1 MKSPKSSPRRANDLL
16 RKQKTSLSAAT
27 ESQLIELV
35 PSFVHLQRILV
46 PVDLSEFTAPVIN
59 YALPY
64 ALQFG
69 AEMILLHVFEPRSF
83 SLDSVIV
90 PPEMEEANM
99 QMKQR
104 AQQQLHELRERIV
117 SGRDLQARGLI
128 RTGKP
133 YHEICQAAEELGC
146 DLIILGT
153 HGYTGLKHLYLGSTA
168 ERVVRH
174 APCPVLT
181 VRPPNRTAQRQTK
194 TKNK

>member
-1 MKSPKSSPRRANDLL
+1 MKSPKSSSRRANGILS
-16 RKQKTSLSAAT
+16 KKKTSLPNAT
-27 ESQLIELV
+27 EPQLIELV
-35 PSFVHLQRILV
+35 PSFVQLRRILV
-46 PVDLSEFTAPVIN
+46 PVDLSDFTAPVIN

-69 AEMILLHVFEPRSF
+69 AEVILLHIFEPRSY
-83 SLDSVIV
+83 SLDSIIV

-104 AQQQLHELRERIV
+104 VQQQLDELRAQAV
-117 SGRDLQARGLI
+117 SGRPLQARSLV
-128 RTGKP
+128 RSGKP
-133 YHEICQAAEELGC
+133 YHEICQAAEALDC

-181 VRPPNRTAQRQTK
+181 VRPPSRTTQRTSE